1 MLQYTKRSTVRRV
14 NLQHQPRL
22 VYRPG
27 PQTRCVWPSYRQEKK
42 CDMCCIN
49 RAFTIVEIIIVMAI
63 IAIAALIMVPM
74 MGSAASMQLHSA
86 ANMIAADLEYAKS
99 MAISRS
105 QTFSVVFNTTED
117 SYRIQDQNGITIG
130 HPVKRGFDYVIDLQD
145 AGLNKVDISSVNFDT
160 TGTIKFDY
168 VGSPYNGNDNA
179 LNNGLITL
187 QADGVTATVTVEPV
201 TGFIFV
207 TE

>member
-1 MLQYTKRSTVRRV
+1 MRSIWPGYSQEKIYDFRSTRR
-14 NLQHQPRL
+14 
-22 VYRPG
+22 G
-27 PQTRCVWPSYRQEKK
+27 
-42 CDMCCIN
+42 
-49 RAFTIVEIIIVMAI
+49 FTMAEILIVMAI
-63 IAIAALIMVPM
+63 IAIAALIMIPM
-74 MGSAASMQLHSA
+74 IGSAASMQLHSA

-117 SYRIQDQNGITIG
+117 SYRIENQNGDTIG
-130 HPVKRGFDYVIDLQD
+130 HPVKKGFDYVIDLQD
-145 AGLNKVDISSVNFDT
+145 AGLDKVDISSVNFDT

-187 QADGVTATVTVEPV
+187 QAAGVTTTVAVEPV
-201 TGFIFV
+201 TGFISV